1 MMKMKW
7 KFTMQKF
14 KKILKDVKWSSI
26 ILLVLVLILFFINI
40 AAGTLSGLSTMSI
53 ILQIVLL
60 LGTIVGC
67 NNEMLYG
74 PICGTVVAILM
85 ILSFTIVTVIIGV
98 AYLLE
103 CISLIKYMQN

>member
-1 MMKMKW
+1 MDE
-7 KFTMQKF
+7 QKF

-60 LGTIVGC
+60 LGTIV
-67 NNEMLYG
+67 
-74 PICGTVVAILM
+74 VATM
-85 ILSFTIVTVIIGV
+85 KCCMDLSVE
-98 AYLLE
+98 LL
-103 CISLIKYMQN
+103 LLF